1 MEPGMDLK
9 KGQSVELDVAN
20 VVFGGRGI
28 ARIDGLVVFI
38 ENAVPGDR
46 VLAVIVKKKKNH
58 AIGRIET
65 IVRPSP
71 FRVDAPCR
79 YSGFCG
85 GCKWQCLAYEK
96 QLEVKQQHV
105 KDALAHI
112 GKLTDI
118 PVHPTLPSELIYAY
132 RNKMEFSCSDKRWVL
147 PDELDCHPCQREF
160 AVGLHVPGFFHKVID
175 IDECW
180 IQQPLG
186 NAILNDIKDYIKN
199 SGLPVYGLRSH
210 EGFWRFAVLRHASV
224 NDQWMVNMVTAE
236 ENLTVLRPLAD
247 RLRAKFPRIVSVV
260 NNVTARKAAIAV
272 GEREVLIS
280 GQATLKECIGK
291 YVFEISSNSFF
302 QTNTAGAKR
311 LYDIVKRYAGLSG
324 NEVVVDL
331 YGGTGTIAIYL
342 AENAK
347 EIIGMEINEDA
358 IADARRNC
366 RLNGIV
372 NCRFIPGDIKDN
384 LGGLACK
391 PDVMVIDPPR
401 AGMHPHI
408 VKQILS
414 KAPEKIVYVSCN
426 PATLA
431 RDLIFLKDDYS
442 VREIQPVDM
451 FPHTYHIES
460 VARLV
465 KR

>member
-1 MEPGMDLK
+1 MDLK
-9 KGQSVELDVAN
+9 KGQSIELDVTN

-28 ARIDGLVVFI
+28 ARADGFVVFI
-38 ENAVPGDR
+38 ENALPGDR
-46 VLAVIVKKKKNH
+46 VRAVIVKKKKNH
-58 AIGRIET
+58 AVGRIET

-71 FRVDAPCR
+71 FRINAPCR

-96 QLEVKQQHV
+96 QLEAKQQHV

-112 GKLTDI
+112 GQLTDI
-118 PVHPTLPSELIYAY
+118 PVHPTLPSERIYAY

-147 PDELDCHPCQREF
+147 PDELDCLPCQKEF
-160 AVGLHVPGFFHKVID
+160 AVGLHVPGIFHKVID

-180 IQQPLG
+180 IQPPLG

-224 NDQWMVNMVTAE
+224 NNQWMVNLVTAE
-236 ENLTVLRPLAD
+236 ENLTVLRPLAE
-247 RLRAKFPRIVSVV
+247 RLRVKFPRIVSVV

-291 YVFEISSNSFF
+291 YVYEISSNSFF
-302 QTNTAGAKR
+302 QTNTAGAKQ

-342 AENAK
+342 AESAK

-358 IADARRNC
+358 IADAHRNC

-372 NCRFIPGDIKDN
+372 NCRFIPGDIKDS
-384 LGGLACK
+384 LAGLACK

-401 AGMHPHI
+401 AGMHPHV

-426 PATLA
+426 PTTLA
-431 RDLIFLKDDYS
+431 RDLIFLKDTYS